1 MRASRLVGDALE
13 RPEVP
18 GAPEISEAPEIPEAS
33 ETPGASETPE
43 ERPRARRRGRTT
55 LLIAGA
61 AVLGVVAGAC
71 TGYLIQADRE
81 PTKLSSLSQ
90 PTLAQSKGPAPE
102 PLPASQDRRVKTDGD
117 LRKLLLKKPAGAKD
131 ADWLGDEDGWLDLA
145 RYAELYKDPA
155 DAFSDQVSDEFRRVA
170 ITGWA
175 SGDRQV
181 TVRLIQYRQEE
192 APVAGDQASN
202 GQYWADKES
211 STRSRAIP
219 GTGDGVAYVH
229 DKPDTEP
236 GYVPVFGAEAYA
248 WRGDVTME
256 IRVYDTKSIT
266 MKTIMDLA
274 ERQMERL

>member
-1 MRASRLVGDALE
+1 MRDVLQ
-13 RPEVP
+13 VP
-18 GAPEISEAPEIPEAS
+18 QAEETGEAVRAEGEPAAPVTEAPSAGSRSP
-33 ETPGASETPE
+33 
-43 ERPRARRRGRTT
+43 RRRGRTT
-55 LLIAGA
+55 TLIAGA
-61 AVLGVVAGAC
+61 AVLGVVAGTC

-81 PTKLSSLSQ
+81 PTKLASLSQ
-90 PTLAQSKGPAPE
+90 PALAQAKGPAPE

-117 LRKLLLKKPAGAKD
+117 LRKLLLRKPAGAKD
-131 ADWLGDEDGWLDLA
+131 ADWLGDEDGWLGLA
-145 RYAELYKDPA
+145 GYAELYKDPA
-155 DAFSDQVSDEFRRVA
+155 EAFSDQVGDEFRRVA
-170 ITGWA
+170 VTGWE

-202 GQYWADKES
+202 GQYWADKEG

-236 GYVPVFGAEAYA
+236 GYLPVFGAEAYA